1 MRFEDALLIGSP
13 MEQSGRRI
21 SDTSRLRNPVFVGKT
36 SYSAHGG
43 NIPNQRQPE
52 VPALFAHEICQPQ
65 QVLAQQDLQSS
76 LILVI

>member
-1 MRFEDALLIGSP
+1 MRLEDALLIGSP
-13 MEQSGRRI
+13 MKQSRGRI

-52 VPALFAHEICQPQ
+52 VPAY
-65 QVLAQQDLQSS
+65 S
-76 LILVI
+76 LKKFVSHNKS